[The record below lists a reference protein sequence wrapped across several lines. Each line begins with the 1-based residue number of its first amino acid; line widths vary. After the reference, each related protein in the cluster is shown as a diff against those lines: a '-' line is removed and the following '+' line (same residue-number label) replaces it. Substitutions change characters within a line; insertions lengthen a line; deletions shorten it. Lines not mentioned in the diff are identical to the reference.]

1 MNKKILLLSLTMF
14 LLLLYSCKKDEEIS
28 DNNDAIRENNYN
40 GNRSSN
46 EGIIVL
52 GGILNDPYKFE
63 NMLEARNQLANERSG
78 ISTPTIS
85 ATHKYMKYKPQND
98 EDLDLLK
105 ADTNLL
111 LWDYPLHYEIA
122 VAGTYYHDPSITDSL
137 PTWQYFVVPNDYQLP
152 TLSSKCELIYTLY
165 FPDEDSNDTFY
176 EDLEERA
183 YHITGNLADGEDM
196 RASSWTPSAVIKA
209 YDDFVGGYIPLQGV
223 KVTARRFTKVKTGIT
238 DANGYCAVDGT
249 FKNSVNYSIKWERAY
264 WDIRNGAI
272 GQAYYN
278 GPYKEGRWNLEIG
291 KGGKSLMFATIHR
304 AAFKFYYGDCLGV
317 KRPILSYGKTKIAYH
332 DKDAWWGT
340 GCCWGTW
347 DMSGVVPNIMIAYL
361 NHTNTS
367 SVFSTAIHEL
377 GHLSHLR
384 TLGKS
389 LYAGLAKEIHES
401 WAAAI
406 EWKLTNHHY
415 NTELG
420 KSYSHSDSYQ
430 EWHPYNLP
438 NGKTHCYTPLFID
451 LMDDYNQSVDSLIY
465 PVDVIHGYSI
475 SYIQDNIIHSS
486 RGLSSFYTTLKNNKI
501 NGVTN
506 ENIDLLMALYWDQ
519 DYSR

>member
-1 MNKKILLLSLTMF
+1 
-14 LLLLYSCKKDEEIS
+14 
-28 DNNDAIRENNYN
+28 
-40 GNRSSN
+40 
-46 EGIIVL
+46 
-52 GGILNDPYKFE
+52 
-63 NMLEARNQLANERSG
+63 MLEARNQLANERSG

-98 EDLDLLK
+98 EEFDLLK

-176 EDLEERA
+176 DDLEERA
-183 YHITGNLADGEDM
+183 YHITGNLAGGEDM
-196 RASSWTPSAVIKA
+196 RASSW
-209 YDDFVGGYIPLQGV
+209 
-223 KVTARRFTKVKTGIT
+223 
-238 DANGYCAVDGT
+238 
-249 FKNSVNYSIKWERAY
+249 
-264 WDIRNGAI
+264 
-272 GQAYYN
+272 
-278 GPYKEGRWNLEIG
+278 
-291 KGGKSLMFATIHR
+291 
-304 AAFKFYYGDCLGV
+304 
-317 KRPILSYGKTKIAYH
+317 
-332 DKDAWWGT
+332 
-340 GCCWGTW
+340 
-347 DMSGVVPNIMIAYL
+347 
-361 NHTNTS
+361 
-367 SVFSTAIHEL
+367 
-377 GHLSHLR
+377 
-384 TLGKS
+384 
-389 LYAGLAKEIHES
+389 
-401 WAAAI
+401 
-406 EWKLTNHHY
+406 
-415 NTELG
+415 
-420 KSYSHSDSYQ
+420 
-430 EWHPYNLP
+430 
-438 NGKTHCYTPLFID
+438 KTHCYTPLFID

>member
-1 MNKKILLLSLTMF
+1 MF

-46 EGIIVL
+46 EGIIVF

-98 EDLDLLK
+98 EDFDLLK

-176 EDLEERA
+176 DDLEERA
-183 YHITGNLADGEDM
+183 YHITGNMADGEDM

-209 YDDFVGGYIPLQGV
+209 YDDFVG
-223 KVTARRFTKVKTGIT
+223 
-238 DANGYCAVDGT
+238 
-249 FKNSVNYSIKWERAY
+249 
-264 WDIRNGAI
+264 
-272 GQAYYN
+272 
-278 GPYKEGRWNLEIG
+278 
-291 KGGKSLMFATIHR
+291 
-304 AAFKFYYGDCLGV
+304 
-317 KRPILSYGKTKIAYH
+317 
-332 DKDAWWGT
+332 
-340 GCCWGTW
+340 
-347 DMSGVVPNIMIAYL
+347 
-361 NHTNTS
+361 
-367 SVFSTAIHEL
+367 
-377 GHLSHLR
+377 
-384 TLGKS
+384 
-389 LYAGLAKEIHES
+389 

-430 EWHPYNLP
+430 LWHPYNLP

-451 LMDDYNQSVDSLIY
+451 LMDDYNHSVDSLIY